1 LTPVLELAAGAGL
14 AARARA
20 LAILLLDYD
29 AESAAARKAL
39 GQILTPEGWRT
50 KEEVAEAE
58 ALAKRV
64 AETAEPLT
72 ATEAS
77 SYESRLGVTLQKVR
91 TPRCRLEGS
100 LSDAEMKD
108 IGRLVEAALEDL
120 TESAGLPMQ
129 KGLTRFTAIVCR
141 TREEYEKAVDELAD
155 ARSESDRALLKR
167 LAGAWMSSPRGFIL
181 SPRGTIESYRDGA
194 VHALSH
200 LLFLEWCVPE
210 KAPPWLSEGAAY
222 WATTRITKTALTY
235 CIGRKT
241 SASTREWTGL
251 GEWRGQARSWAREGG
266 GPTVRQVMEAQMN
279 SLDSDKIVKAWSLF
293 DYMVRKR
300 SQGLRALVKRVAL
313 GDGREE
319 SVRRAFV
326 VKSYEELDAQW
337 REYVNETY

>member
-1 LTPVLELAAGAGL
+1 
-14 AARARA
+14 
-20 LAILLLDYD
+20 
-29 AESAAARKAL
+29 
-39 GQILTPEGWRT
+39 
-50 KEEVAEAE
+50 
-58 ALAKRV
+58 
-64 AETAEPLT
+64 
-72 ATEAS
+72 
-77 SYESRLGVTLQKVR
+77 
-91 TPRCRLEGS
+91 
-100 LSDAEMKD
+100 
-108 IGRLVEAALEDL
+108 
-120 TESAGLPMQ
+120 MQ

-235 CIGRKT
+235 CIGRET